1 MRSIEEMQS
10 SINNIR
16 EELQSLW
23 HDLDD
28 LRNEKNGGAFTFDID
43 ELAVMA
49 KHNPITPHPL
59 RIKDKHTKRCYIT
72 LLLSVA
78 QFEPEK
84 LKESLSMAHAI
95 AYGCGYIKEGN
106 LLDEYTSSHMLTF
119 TQIDEIVALFAHDD
133 LRLMLVEE
141 MLLMA
146 GRFESGLKS
155 AVEYISQ
162 ICFLL
167 KISADELTF
176 LSQMSAVILSE
187 DLDLYTCGIEN
198 KYDLFDC
205 YLKKIDFSDY
215 RVRYTVQKIG
225 IVNSIIKDVEKFLS
239 GNFDQNDPKI
249 DHMKD
254 LKEKL
259 VSIAPSGPMYKRSF
273 IDSLL
278 PGHMIYQLLM
288 EAGEN
293 PWRIAMTESSD
304 EELYRYLLRYMYIAK
319 KDSERFKEI
328 GKFEL
333 YQNYIDRYNYDIDS
347 HSVIT
352 NEYTLDFEEQRDL
365 PVGVILH
372 PLECKQS
379 VDMEKVKK
387 AYELHQGV
395 L

>member
-16 EELQSLW
+16 EEMQSLW

-28 LRNEKNGGAFTFDID
+28 LRNEKNGGAFPFDID

-78 QFEPEK
+78 QFEPKK

-146 GRFESGLKS
+146 GRFEKGLKS

-176 LSQMSAVILSE
+176 LSQMSAVILSGN
-187 DLDLYTCGIEN
+187 LDLYKCGIVN
-198 KYDLFDC
+198 KYNLFDC
-205 YLKKIDFSDY
+205 YLRKFDFLK
-215 RVRYTVQKIG
+215 RMTVYTLQLPLYHQ
-225 IVNSIIKDVEKFLS
+225 N
-239 GNFDQNDPKI
+239 DQNLRFCGAILRLENK
-249 DHMKD
+249 
-254 LKEKL
+254 KL
-259 VSIAPSGPMYKRSF
+259 IVDVDYSARSYLSFPTTLWKLSRELNALNGSTNQFVNIEYDVSDQF
-273 IDSLL
+273 ILFAE
-278 PGHMIYQLLM
+278 H
-288 EAGEN
+288 
-293 PWRIAMTESSD
+293 
-304 EELYRYLLRYMYIAK
+304 
-319 KDSERFKEI
+319 
-328 GKFEL
+328 
-333 YQNYIDRYNYDIDS
+333 
-347 HSVIT
+347 IT
-352 NEYTLDFEEQRDL
+352 AEQRQL